1 VAQMRLPVFPAWRVR
16 RRRAAAWSALA
27 VALTAFG
34 IARGAAG
41 EVLTETATI
50 AGLDIVYRVVLPD
63 GYDRTRTYPGVL
75 AFGGG
80 GQTLEI
86 IDRAIARNWQA
97 EAERRGY
104 IVVSP
109 AAPDA
114 GLYFQGGDVV
124 FPALLDVLLERYPIA
139 GRKFHVAGISN
150 GGASAFHIAALY
162 PDYFLSLTGLPGYLP
177 YATADK
183 LATLARFCIFMHVG
197 ERDQGWIE
205 TMQYQAQQLA
215 DAGAH
220 VRFWVEPNEGHV
232 MQSLQN
238 AGAARLFEHFEAA
251 AAGCTAPNP

>member
-1 VAQMRLPVFPAWRVR
+1 MEPLLRPSTAAPRAQR
-16 RRRAAAWSALA
+16 RCSVAWSALTVVLA
-27 VALTAFG
+27 TLG
-34 IARGAAG
+34 IAHGAAG

-50 AGLDIVYRVVLPD
+50 AGYDVLYRVVLPD
-63 GYDRTRTYPGVL
+63 GYDRTQTYPGVL

-80 GQTLEI
+80 GQTLDI
-86 IDRAIARNWQA
+86 VDRAIERNWQT

-109 AAPDA
+109 VAPAA
-114 GLYFQGGDVV
+114 GLYFQGGDIV
-124 FPALLDVLLERYPIA
+124 FPGLLDVLLERYPIA

-205 TMQYQAQQLA
+205 TMQYQAQQLTA
-215 DAGAH
+215 AGARL
-220 VRFWVEPNEGHV
+220 RFWIEPNEGHV
-232 MQSLQN
+232 MRSLQN
-238 AGAARLFEHFEAA
+238 TGAARLFEHFEAA
-251 AAGCTAPNP
+251 AAGCPTPHP